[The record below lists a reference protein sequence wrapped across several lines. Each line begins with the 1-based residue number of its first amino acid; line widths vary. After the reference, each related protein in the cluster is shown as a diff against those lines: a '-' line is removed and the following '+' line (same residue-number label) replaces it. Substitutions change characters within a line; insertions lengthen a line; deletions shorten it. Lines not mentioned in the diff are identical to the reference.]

1 LPSIKRQKK
10 LEALQ
15 ELVHIK
21 PDLKGKEVYFFP
33 TLDKYFKGIIMYD
46 GKEKKAYVYCIK
58 SDRKF
63 ETFSQWINI
72 LKSQRLFKG
81 NRSAIATIFLE
92 PNPTCPS
99 IASILCE
106 TDYLPYWKAT
116 SLINP
121 SDILL
126 SIKEKILPGKEFFGT
141 AIQEISEGLEFRF
154 IAKEGQPE
162 KKLLIFSKSGLH
174 SYEVYILNQIVQEKY
189 LPFPVKAIKRTLDEI
204 MKIIGFVSNVKICH
218 GQSTIGNFIFLII
231 FIIYII

>member
-81 NRSAIATIFLE
+81 NRSAIATIFWNQTPPVHQLPLFYVKQIITILE
-92 PNPTCPS
+92 SNIIDKS
-99 IASILCE
+99 
-106 TDYLPYWKAT
+106 
-116 SLINP
+116 
-121 SDILL
+121 
-126 SIKEKILPGKEFFGT
+126 
-141 AIQEISEGLEFRF
+141 FRYSF
-154 IAKEGQPE
+154 
-162 KKLLIFSKSGLH
+162 
-174 SYEVYILNQIVQEKY
+174 VY
-189 LPFPVKAIKRTLDEI
+189 
-204 MKIIGFVSNVKICH
+204 
-218 GQSTIGNFIFLII
+218 
-231 FIIYII
+231 